1 MAAKTN
7 KTNRAKGKTTK
18 PTRTR
23 RTRSPRTKRPDIWQD
38 DLGIGYATY
47 EHEEDYVSPATIQDE
62 NQITS
67 FQDFRNRL
75 AKAPIFAE
83 TDIESVP

>member
-1 MAAKTN
+1 MAAKT
-7 KTNRAKGKTTK
+7 KTKRAKGKTTK
-18 PTRTR
+18 PT

>member
-1 MAAKTN
+1 MAAKT
-7 KTNRAKGKTTK
+7 KTKRAKGKTTK

-62 NQITS
+62 NQVTS

-75 AKAPIFAE
+75 AQAPIFAE
-83 TDIESVP
+83 TDINPAP